1 MPRNWRKIMSNP
13 MPNRDNDERPPV
25 AIGHVSLPVSDVGM
39 STKYFVR
46 LGLRSIHES
55 EKFAVLELRGGTHL
69 ILRPAENKITSGA
82 KAPFDLMVDD
92 LKAAKGK
99 YGKKGMAPSEI
110 ENGKIHSWFTIVD
123 PSGYEITITSSH
135 AGSRTV

>member
-1 MPRNWRKIMSNP
+1 MSNP
-13 MPNRDNDERPPV
+13 TPNRNSDDRPPV
-25 AIGHVSLPVSDVGM
+25 AIGHVSLLVSDVDM
-39 STKYFVR
+39 STKYFVK

-55 EKFAVLELRGGTHL
+55 ENFVVLELRGGTHL
-69 ILRPAENKITSGA
+69 ILRPAKDDIAPGA

-92 LKAAKGK
+92 VEVAKRK
-99 YGKKGMAPSEI
+99 YEEKGMAPSAI

-135 AGSRTV
+135 AGDRAV